1 MSFLFLVVSVGYAFL
16 IFRHGTLLFSVM
28 YLNICIWD
36 IYENC
41 KIFVYFIILEEMC
54 VK

>member
-1 MSFLFLVVSVGYAFL
+1 MSFLFLVVSVGFAFL
-16 IFRHGTLLFSVM
+16 IFRHGTLFSVM

-41 KIFVYFIILEEMC
+41 KIFVYFIILEEMR